1 MEKYE
6 VVRDYAKSI
15 LSEERYYHSK
25 CVEERCVEYAKRYNA
40 DIEKARLVGIA
51 HDIAKE
57 MPTDEKIKFAKE
69 NNIKI
74 NDVEQKSPGLLHGP
88 IGAKICEEKF
98 GFSKDMVRAIE
109 IHSTGTANMDM
120 LSKILYVSDSTGVD
134 RKYNDTEE
142 LHQLALKDIDQ
153 AILRMLDLTIKICLE
168 KNKSIDIKTIEAR
181 NNYLTQ

>member
-6 VVRDYAKSI
+6 IVRDYVKSI
-15 LSEERYYHSK
+15 LSEERYYHSR
-25 CVEERCVEYAKRYNA
+25 CVEERCIEYAKKYNVN
-40 DIEKARLVGIA
+40 IEKARLIGIA

-57 MPTDEKIKFAKE
+57 MPKEEKIKFAKE

-88 IGAKICEEKF
+88 IGAKICENKF
-98 GFSKDMVRAIE
+98 GFSKDMVKAIE
-109 IHSTGTANMDM
+109 IHSTGKANMDM
-120 LSKILYVSDSTGVD
+120 LSKILYVSDSTGID

-153 AILRMLDLTIKICLE
+153 AILKMLNQTIEICLE
-168 KNKSIDIKTIEAR
+168 KNKSIHINTIEAR
-181 NNYLTQ
+181 NSYLNK